1 MRLDLNNEEADLL
14 KLLLTKD
21 IEETRVEV
29 HHAKN
34 NDFKLQLQAH
44 ERAAQSLVER
54 LQGKA

>member
-21 IEETRVEV
+21 IEETRVEA

-54 LQGKA
+54 LQGKV